1 MLPAVA
7 GLLVALITVFL
18 MLLAALRTSK
28 GRKLL
33 SKLRERAKKQKDDGP
48 MTKGAEVRENDAQ
61 PGMPSSEELAD
72 LDLSTSFFDRLMVK
86 LRILISMIQVLSQ
99 IGVVYSIPFPSLYAN
114 LLRWTSLL
122 ELNFIDILPL
132 GCVMTVGFH
141 FSLLVRT
148 LVLPALLSVALAAK
162 VGRAPAKV
170 ADFFNGLNFFVL
182 FLIYPSTSAAVFAT
196 FQCEELSDGTR
207 WLRADL
213 SVDCDGDFHT
223 LFRYYAGLMVIVYPL
238 GTPLFYLFLLRRN
251 RARLDKLTVNQAL
264 RVQLIN
270 NARASGDY
278 KSGRTSEDKRQVP
291 WVISEEERSGLPADV
306 LKDLR
311 ELEHEDMAERAA
323 LPSSVSKLLKG
334 YELRVCWF
342 EIFECVRKLAV
353 ACLPVF
359 FQPSGSASQLL
370 FGLMVCFMCFGA
382 YVHFDPFEDRG
393 NDAVAR
399 LCQVQIFFSLLSS
412 VALSFSDDENA
423 GSYIDTLLVML
434 WFLPVT
440 LAVVLESPLK
450 SVVSALMSWL
460 TTKRMTTL
468 SVGSGTTDD
477 TSTVRHGDVNLLQR
491 QRQHGCGQQLRLPP
505 RALLSN
511 ESSAQPCTTKPT
523 VMVSLA
529 APARPER
536 ARPLGRYRGQT
547 VTQYRGRGATQYR
560 GQRATRHRGQ
570 GATLGLPCS
579 LLRRAAAAATRQA
592 LWGARGAQ
600 RGALRR
606 EPRAVMRKVG
616 GMAAERTS
624 HRSHRGLSTCRRWP
638 WVLGV
643 AHLKPCLRHAVRLSS
658 CQPRHSMPRH
668 RPRTAGPSAPRQFPS
683 CSSNSICLWPARKSV
698 MRKSVMV
705 TALVR
710 ASIWPGCPASWM
722 RTSRTLQWK
731 A

>member
-1 MLPAVA
+1 MSYHRSLGQCKPCEGSMLPAIA
-7 GLLVALITVFL
+7 GLLVALTVLL
-18 MLLAALRTSK
+18 MLLAALRTSR

-33 SKLRERAKKQKDDGP
+33 SKLRECAKKQKDNGP

-61 PGMPSSEELAD
+61 REELAD

-114 LLRWTSLL
+114 LLRWTGLL
-122 ELNFIDILPL
+122 ELNFIDMMPL

-162 VGRAPAKV
+162 VAQAPAKV
-170 ADFFNGLNFFVL
+170 TDLFNGLNFFVL
-182 FLIYPSTSAAVFAT
+182 FLIYPSTSATIFAT
-196 FQCEELSDGTR
+196 FQCEELSDRTH

-213 SVDCDGDFHT
+213 SVDCDSDFHT

-251 RARLDKLTVNQAL
+251 RARLDKLRVNQVL
-264 RVQLIN
+264 RIQLIN
-270 NARASGDY
+270 KARASADY

-311 ELEHEDMAERAA
+311 ELEHEDRAERAA
-323 LPSSVSKLLKG
+323 LPSSVSKLLTG

-342 EIFECVRKLAV
+342 EMFECVRKLAV

-450 SVVSALMSWL
+450 SVVSALLSWL
-460 TTKRMTTL
+460 ATKRLTTL
-468 SVGSGTTDD
+468 PVGSGTTEDP
-477 TSTVRHGDVNLLQR
+477 STVRHGDINL
-491 QRQHGCGQQLRLPP
+491 
-505 RALLSN
+505 AS
-511 ESSAQPCTTKPT
+511 
-523 VMVSLA
+523 
-529 APARPER
+529 
-536 ARPLGRYRGQT
+536 
-547 VTQYRGRGATQYR
+547 
-560 GQRATRHRGQ
+560 
-570 GATLGLPCS
+570 
-579 LLRRAAAAATRQA
+579 
-592 LWGARGAQ
+592 
-600 RGALRR
+600 
-606 EPRAVMRKVG
+606 
-616 GMAAERTS
+616 
-624 HRSHRGLSTCRRWP
+624 
-638 WVLGV
+638 
-643 AHLKPCLRHAVRLSS
+643 
-658 CQPRHSMPRH
+658 
-668 RPRTAGPSAPRQFPS
+668 AGPSTGEEPQMPS
-683 CSSNSICLWPARKSV
+683 SQVYDSQQRFLAKEEAQEPNQVDDAQRRWL
-698 MRKSVMV
+698 
-705 TALVR
+705 
-710 ASIWPGCPASWM
+710 
-722 RTSRTLQWK
+722 
-731 A
+731 